1 MLKQN
6 ESLTMH
12 RIMIVDDEENILRA
26 LRRALAASDIETE
39 IFSHPHEAL
48 RRAQTA
54 NFDLV
59 ISDYRMPEM
68 DGIHLLSEMKQL
80 QPDAMRLVL
89 SGHAD
94 LEGLIAAVNAAG
106 IFRFISKP
114 WHDSDLML
122 CVRHALEHRAVLVEN
137 RHLADQVR
145 AQRQE
150 LSRQKTALQKLESK
164 YPSLVRVNWG
174 EDGSII
180 LEKGDT

>member
-1 MLKQN
+1 
-6 ESLTMH
+6 MH
-12 RIMIVDDEENILRA
+12 RIMIVDDEENVSRA
-26 LRRALAASDIETE
+26 LRRALAASDVEIEL
-39 IFSHPHEAL
+39 FSHPHEAL
-48 RRAQTA
+48 RRAQTT

-68 DGIHLLSEMKQL
+68 DGIRLLSEMKKL
-80 QPDAMRLVL
+80 QPDAMRIII

-94 LEGLIAAVNAAG
+94 LEGLIGAVNAAE

-114 WHDSDLML
+114 WNDPDLTL
-122 CVRHALEHRAVLVEN
+122 CVRHALEHRAILVEN

-150 LSRQKTALQKLESK
+150 LSRQKTALQQLESK
-164 YPSLVRVNWG
+164 YPGLVRVNWG

-180 LEKGDT
+180 LEEGDT

>member
-12 RIMIVDDEENILRA
+12 RIMIVDDEENVLRA
-26 LRRALAASDIETE
+26 LRRALAASDIDTE
-39 IFSHPHEAL
+39 IFSRPHEAL

-68 DGIHLLSEMKQL
+68 DGISFLSEMKEL
-80 QPDAMRLVL
+80 QPDAMRIIL
-89 SGHAD
+89 SGYAD
-94 LEGLIAAVNAAG
+94 LEGLIAAVNAAE

-114 WHDSDLML
+114 WHDPDVTL
-122 CVRHALEHRAVLVEN
+122 CVRNALDHRAVRVEN
-137 RHLADQVR
+137 RRLADKVR
-145 AQRQE
+145 AQRLE
-150 LSRQKTALQKLESK
+150 LDQQKATLKKLEAE
-164 YPSLVRVNWG
+164 YPDLFRVNRG

-180 LEKGDT
+180 LGEDDT

>member
-1 MLKQN
+1 
-6 ESLTMH
+6 MH
-12 RIMIVDDEENILRA
+12 RIMIVDDEENVSRA
-26 LRRALAASDIETE
+26 LRRALAASDAEIEL
-39 IFSHPHEAL
+39 FSHPHEAL
-48 RRAQTA
+48 RRAQTT

-68 DGIHLLSEMKQL
+68 DGIRLLSEMKKL
-80 QPDAMRLVL
+80 QPDAMRIII

-94 LEGLIAAVNAAG
+94 LEGLIGAVNAAE

-114 WHDSDLML
+114 WNDPDLTL
-122 CVRHALEHRAVLVEN
+122 CVYHALEHRAVLVEN
-137 RHLADQVR
+137 RRLADQVR

-164 YPSLVRVNWG
+164 YPDLVRVNWG

-180 LEKGDT
+180 LEENDT